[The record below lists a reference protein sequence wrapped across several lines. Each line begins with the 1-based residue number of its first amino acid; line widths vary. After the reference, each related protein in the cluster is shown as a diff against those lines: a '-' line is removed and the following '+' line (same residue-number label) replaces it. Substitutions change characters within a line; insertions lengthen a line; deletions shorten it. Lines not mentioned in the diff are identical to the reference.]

1 MQERK
6 MKNLA
11 TIYNSLSSEKN
22 IIGLLD
28 KYVSG
33 IEYDSRQCAP
43 GSCFV
48 AIKGLVSDGHDYIKQ
63 AIRFGAKTIIC
74 ESFPNQDLI
83 SPDVTFIIVND
94 SRLALAELSHA
105 FFDFPSTKLNIIGI
119 TGTNGKTTITFL
131 LSSIFNAAN
140 SKGGIIGTTGAYFN
154 HHFIP
159 LAHTTP
165 KSRDIAEILHKMVV
179 EGVEWVAIEISSHA
193 LKQKRAECINFSGA
207 VFTNLTHDH
216 LDYHASIQDYA
227 QSKKILFDKLDKDAV
242 AVVFGD
248 DEYAEFMVRDTA
260 AKVFTVGRNKKNFYK
275 ILKET
280 AGILSTDFVLYGG
293 ERIIDG
299 KTALLG
305 KFNIENAALAAA
317 VCNSLKID
325 YGAIQ
330 KGLSVAKGA
339 PGRMQKVILFN
350 EAIALV
356 DYAHTPDALEKAINA
371 CKDVIM
377 SESANSKMICVFGC
391 GGDRDRSKRPEMG
404 KIASE
409 NCDIVI
415 ITSDNP
421 RTESPDN
428 IIKQILDG
436 VSEENSQ
443 ILVEPDRKKA
453 IEKAVELSSKGD
465 IILIAGKGHEK
476 YQIIG
481 TTKYDFDDVAEI
493 EKYGKL

>member
-1 MQERK
+1 
-6 MKNLA
+6 MKNLLS
-11 TIYNSLSSEKN
+11 ICDSLSSEKN
-22 IIGLLD
+22 VIGLLD

-33 IEYDSRQCAP
+33 VEYDSRKCEP

-48 AIKGLVSDGHDYIKQ
+48 AIKGLVFDGHDYIKQ

-74 ESFPNQDLI
+74 ESFPKQDLI

-94 SRLALAELSHA
+94 SRLALAEVSHA

-119 TGTNGKTTITFL
+119 TGTDGKTTISFL
-131 LSSIFNAAN
+131 LNSIFNAAN
-140 SKGGIIGTTGAYFN
+140 SKGGIIGTTGAYYN

-159 LAHTTP
+159 LVNTTP
-165 KSRDIAEILHKMVV
+165 ESRDIAEILHKMLK

-193 LKQKRAECINFSGA
+193 LNQKRTECINFRGA
-207 VFTNLTHDH
+207 IFTNLSHDH
-216 LDYHASIQDYA
+216 LDYHESIEEYA
-227 QSKKILFDKLDKDAV
+227 ISKKILFDKLDKNAI

-248 DEYAEFMVRDTA
+248 DEYAELIVRDTA
-260 AKVFTVGRNKKNFYK
+260 AKVYTVGRNKKNYYK

-280 AGILSTDFVLYGG
+280 AGIISTDFVLYGG

-317 VCNSLKID
+317 VCNSLKIE

-339 PGRMQKVILFN
+339 PGRMQKVVLFN
-350 EAIALV
+350 EAVALV

-371 CKDVIM
+371 CKDVIK
-377 SESANSKMICVFGC
+377 SESNNSKMICVFGC
-391 GGDRDRSKRPEMG
+391 GGDRDRSKRPVMG

-409 NCDIVI
+409 SCDIVI

-421 RTESPDN
+421 RSESPEN
-428 IIKQILDG
+428 IIKQILAG
-436 VSEENSQ
+436 TTKATSQ
-443 ILVEPDRKKA
+443 IIVDPDRKKA
-453 IEKAVELSSKGD
+453 IEKAVELSSQGD

-481 TTKYDFDDVAEI
+481 TTKHDFDDVAEI
-493 EKYGKL
+493 EKFGKL